1 MEKTYYFPG
10 KCNID
15 KKEANKRY
23 TFGAISFVIAGLFT
37 ALVVFLKVSSLW
49 EAIAFLPILAGFI
62 GFYQGKLKFCVKNA
76 KIGRYE
82 FPSFGVSGKVSHP
95 KDHLLDLSRSRQIF
109 LYSFFSAILVTAI
122 LLLAVMYL

>member
-1 MEKTYYFPG
+1 MEKTHYLPG

-23 TFGAISFVIAGLFT
+23 TFGAISFLMAALFT

-49 EAIAFLPILAGFI
+49 EAIAFLPIFAGFV
-62 GFYQGKLKFCVKNA
+62 GFYQGKLRFCVKNA

-82 FPSFGVSGKVSHP
+82 FPSFGVSGKVSNP
-95 KDHLLDLSRSRQIF
+95 KDHVIDMSRSRQIF
-109 LYSFFSAILVTAI
+109 LYSIFSAIVVTA
-122 LLLAVMYL
+122 LLLLVVMYV

>member
-1 MEKTYYFPG
+1 MEKSPYLPG

-23 TFGAISFVIAGLFT
+23 TFGAISFLIAGLFT

-49 EAIAFLPILAGFI
+49 EAIVFVPILAGFI
-62 GFYQGKLKFCVKNA
+62 GFYQGRLRFCVRNA
-76 KIGRYE
+76 KIGQYE
-82 FPSFGVSGKVSHP
+82 FPSLGISGKVSSL
-95 KDHLLDLSRSRQIF
+95 KDHVIDLSRSRQIF
-109 LYSFFSAILVTAI
+109 LYSFFSSILVTVI